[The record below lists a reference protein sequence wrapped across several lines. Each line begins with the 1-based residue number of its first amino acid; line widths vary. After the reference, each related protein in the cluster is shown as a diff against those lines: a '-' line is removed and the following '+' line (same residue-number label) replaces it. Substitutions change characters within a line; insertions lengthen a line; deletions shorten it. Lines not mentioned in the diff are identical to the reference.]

1 MALIMKDNPLST
13 VAVHLDGVQTAGRQR
28 PNVDD
33 VYLRRQNII
42 KNKNSPTYE
51 KLLRSNRSKSLRS
64 RNYGC

>member
-1 MALIMKDNPLST
+1 MKDNPLSS
-13 VAVHLDGVQTAGRQR
+13 VVVYLDEVQITGRQQL
-28 PNVDD
+28 NVDD

-64 RNYGC
+64 KNYGC